1 MPRVNRLLKA
11 AIVLGLIAAMSGCVV
26 SESAHFQTQ
35 LSATVKSDAFAD
47 ADVAIA
53 FGLQRGQP
61 HVAVTAI
68 RDR

>member
-1 MPRVNRLLKA
+1 MPRINRLLKA
-11 AIVLGLIAAMSGCVV
+11 VIGLGLIAAMSGCVV

-35 LSATVKSDAFAD
+35 LSATVQSDEFAD
-47 ADVAIA
+47 IDVAVA

-68 RDR
+68 RDH